1 MYKMT
6 NMDFREQVAAYAEQ
20 PLTRQLLM
28 ELLKDYKRPYDK
40 INELVKQNLLTQVK
54 RGVFIPGPALKIAG
68 PEKFLLANHLW
79 GPSYIS
85 SDTALSH
92 WGLIPE
98 RVYEISSMTTNISKT
113 YKTPAG
119 RFRYYRLPLPYY
131 SFGQQQV
138 ELTPKQRILMAGP
151 EKALCDK
158 IITTPRLVLRS
169 ARQTRD
175 YLTEDL
181 RIEKTYL
188 RDLNIRNI
196 KEWIKEA
203 PKEGS
208 ISILYKT
215 LNEL

>member
-1 MYKMT
+1 MS
-6 NMDFREQVAAYAEQ
+6 FRDQVANYAEQ

-28 ELLKDYKRPYDK
+28 DLLKEYRRPYDK
-40 INELVKQNLLTQVK
+40 VNELVKQQFLTQIK
-54 RGVFIPGPALKIAG
+54 RGVFIPGPNLKVAG

-98 RVYEISSMTTNISKT
+98 RVYEICSMTTNLSKT

-119 RFRYYRLPLPYY
+119 RFRYIRLSLPYY
-131 SFGQQQV
+131 SFGQQQL
-138 ELTPKQRILMAGP
+138 ELTSKQRVLIASP

-158 IITTPRLVLRS
+158 IVTTPRLVLRS
-169 ARQTRD
+169 IKKMKE

-181 RIEKTYL
+181 RIDRQRL
-188 RDLNIRNI
+188 RDLNVRKIEDWLTDI
-196 KEWIKEA
+196 
-203 PKEGS
+203 PKQNS
-208 ISILYKT
+208 ISLLLKT
-215 LNEL
+215 LYEL